1 MSNAVRI
8 MSGDPFLSRVM
19 TIFIDMTILD
29 IYTYIYIYIYIDT
42 YIHIYNG
49 TGAEETRAG
58 TPDIARVRCRDQ
70 SAARIDTRSRQCTS
84 AEAWWA
90 AARRWHARACAH
102 AAQAGFRLTADHPPP
117 ACPAPA
123 SSSPAG
129 LSAHCSCAPAP
140 AGPRYRCAV
149 GPSAQLHAVAI
160 WFAPPGLVR
169 AQRKPRRPRPCRR
182 SWRVDQS
189 DLGRSRRRR
198 QRGVDEEA
206 RHAHA
211 QSQSAHAAGQVRG

>member
-1 MSNAVRI
+1 M
-8 MSGDPFLSRVM
+8 
-19 TIFIDMTILD
+19 
-29 IYTYIYIYIYIDT
+29 YIYIM
-42 YIHIYNG
+42 
-49 TGAEETRAG
+49 A
-58 TPDIARVRCRDQ
+58 Q
-70 SAARIDTRSRQCTS
+70 
-84 AEAWWA
+84 
-90 AARRWHARACAH
+90 ARRRHARAHLISRACAVGTNLRRALTH
-102 AAQAGFRLTADHPPP
+102 ARVNARPRRRGGPQHGAGTHGHAHMRRKQGSGSPLTPPPP